1 MREKIKDEGR
11 LQHIQSAIN
20 QLIEYKDKYEFCEV
34 RDNPIVFYGFVKL
47 VEIIG
52 EAVYMLTKEFR
63 ESHSEVNWRQIERMR
78 HILVHGYYAIDPET
92 LWNTV
97 ECDIPELE
105 PVIESLLER
114 KGDG

>member
-63 ESHSEVNWRQIERMR
+63 ESHSEGLRKRRQTGKLKQGCCFAAAAPQVFSPCGRISPRGAFLFFR
-78 HILVHGYYAIDPET
+78 TCAI
-92 LWNTV
+92 
-97 ECDIPELE
+97 
-105 PVIESLLER
+105 
-114 KGDG
+114 